1 VAGKGIVHHA
11 FVLQMIKE
19 YFGSLG
25 ETSHL
30 RAAGNYPRRGG
41 VIFGVGMVPDRR
53 ILSMLAAPRLLS
65 IATALPPYPL
75 HQDDVIERV
84 KLLFGGAQALDR
96 LLPVFTNTGIRTRYS
111 CVPLEWYDR
120 PHSWSERN
128 RIYLA
133 AALDLLEA
141 TTVQLLDRAGRSKDE
156 IDAIVVVSTTGI
168 ATPSLDAL
176 LIDRMELRA
185 TVRRLPIFGLG
196 CAGGVIGLARAASQ
210 AISSP
215 GETVLF
221 LVVELCALSFR
232 RDDFSKSNIVATALF
247 GDGAAGALLS
257 TEGGGPTIVAAGE
270 YTWPNSLDVMG
281 WEVTDDGLSAVF
293 SRDIPQLVAA
303 KFREVM
309 AEFLTHHNIAIND
322 IDRFVC
328 HPGGAKVVAALENAF
343 GLAQGAL
350 AGARGVL
357 RDFGNMSAATVMF
370 VLERALADTRPWNR
384 ALMNALGPGF
394 SAGFMVLDNR

>member
-1 VAGKGIVHHA
+1 
-11 FVLQMIKE
+11 
-19 YFGSLG
+19 
-25 ETSHL
+25 
-30 RAAGNYPRRGG
+30 
-41 VIFGVGMVPDRR
+41 
-53 ILSMLAAPRLLS
+53 MLAAPRLLS
-65 IATALPPYPL
+65 IATAVPPYPL
-75 HQDDVIERV
+75 DQNDVIERV

-111 CVPLEWYDR
+111 CVPMEWYDR
-120 PHSWSERN
+120 PHSWAERN

-141 TTVQLLDRAGRSKDE
+141 TTVQLLGRAGRSRDE

-176 LIDRMELRA
+176 LIQRMSLRP

-210 AISSP
+210 AIASP

-247 GDGAAGALLS
+247 GDGAAGALVS
-257 TEGGGPTIVAAGE
+257 TEGTGPAIVATGE

-281 WEVTDDGLSAVF
+281 WEVADDGLSAVF
-293 SRDIPQLVAA
+293 SRDIPQLVAG
-303 KFREVM
+303 KFREVT
-309 AEFLTHHNIAIND
+309 AEFLARFNLVISD

-328 HPGGAKVVAALENAF
+328 HPGGAKVVAALENAL
-343 GLAQGAL
+343 GLTQGAL

-370 VLERALADTRPWNR
+370 VLERMLADPRPWNW